1 MTATEAES
9 RLSTHW
15 AWVLFRG
22 VVAVLF
28 GRLAFPRPSATNLTL
43 VLAFGA
49 YAFGGGVTAVV
60 TALRRVRDRTR
71 GRESRDDLLLDGAVG
86 VGLAAQALFWPTPL
100 PIAIVWVVG
109 AWAIASGAMEL
120 ANAQRLRRALENEW
134 SLALAG
140 VASVGFG
147 VLMLFWPLRGGVATM
162 RGPLGAWAT
171 AFGVLT
177 IALGVRLRS
186 FFIHAHGGGRQMP
199 RLYLAR

>member
-28 GRLAFPRPSATNLTL
+28 GLVAYARPSATSLMLIL
-43 VLAFGA
+43 VFGA
-49 YAFGGGVTAVV
+49 YAFGGGIAAVTAV
-60 TALRRVRDRTR
+60 LRRGRNRTR
-71 GRESRDDLLLDGAVG
+71 ENRDILLLDGAVG
-86 VGLAAQALFWPTPL
+86 VGLATQSLFWPTPL
-100 PIAIVWVVG
+100 PTSVVWVVG
-109 AWAIASGAMEL
+109 GWAIVTGAMEL
-120 ANAQRLRRALENEW
+120 LTSQRLRPALEHEW
-134 SLALAG
+134 SLAIAG
-140 VASVGFG
+140 VASIAFG
-147 VLMLFWPLRGGVATM
+147 VLTILRPLRIGAT
-162 RGPLGAWAT
+162 RWPLGAWAL
-171 AFGVLT
+171 AFGILT

>member
-28 GRLAFPRPSATNLTL
+28 GLLAFARPAAGSLML
-43 VLAFGA
+43 ILLFGA
-49 YAFGGGVTAVV
+49 YAFGGGVAAVV
-60 TALRRVRDRTR
+60 TALRRDRRRDN
-71 GRESRDDLLLDGAVG
+71 RDILLLDGVVG
-86 VGLAAQALFWPTPL
+86 VGLAIVSMLWPARLTFT
-100 PIAIVWVVG
+100 IVWVVG
-109 AWAIASGAMEL
+109 AWAIATGAIEL
-120 ANAQRLRRALENEW
+120 ASAQRLRRALEHEW
-134 SLALAG
+134 SLAIAG
-140 VASVGFG
+140 LTSIAFGLHMVLRPLVGG
-147 VLMLFWPLRGGVATM
+147 ATM
-162 RGPLGAWAT
+162 MWSLGAWAL

>member
-1 MTATEAES
+1 MTATEAEA

-15 AWVLFRG
+15 AWVLYRG

-28 GRLAFPRPSATNLTL
+28 GLLAFARPSAASLAL

-49 YAFGGGVTAVV
+49 YAFGGGVAGVL
-60 TALRRVRDRTR
+60 TALRRDRDRGL
-71 GRESRDDLLLDGAVG
+71 GRENRDILLLDGAVG
-86 VGLAAQALFWPTPL
+86 VGLAVQSLRWPEPL
-100 PIAIVWVVG
+100 PLSVVWIVG
-109 AWAIASGAMEL
+109 AWALAAGAMEV
-120 ANAQRLRRALENEW
+120 ANAQRLRRALEHEW

-140 VASVGFG
+140 VTSIGFG
-147 VLMLFWPLRGGVATM
+147 LLMLLRPLRGGMTTM
-162 RGPLGAWAT
+162 WSLGTWAL
-171 AFGVLT
+171 AFGVIT

>member
-28 GRLAFPRPSATNLTL
+28 GLLAFARPSAGSLML

-49 YAFGGGVTAVV
+49 YAFGGGITAVV
-60 TALRRVRDRTR
+60 TALRRPRNRTRDR
-71 GRESRDDLLLDGAVG
+71 ENRDILLLDGAVG
-86 VGLAAQALFWPTPL
+86 VGLATQSLFWPTPL
-100 PIAIVWVVG
+100 PPSVIWVVA
-109 AWAIASGAMEL
+109 AWALTTGAMEL
-120 ANAQRLRRALENEW
+120 TNAQRLRRALEHEW

-140 VASVGFG
+140 VASIGFG
-147 VLMLFWPLRGGVATM
+147 LFILVRALHRGAILTGS
-162 RGPLGAWAT
+162 LGAWAL
-171 AFGVLT
+171 AFGVFT